1 MSTIIMNMNVSV
13 TSIIT
18 AVTSITTTITMRRK
32 KKATAVS

>member
-13 TSIIT
+13 TSITT

-32 KKATAVS
+32 RKATAVS